1 MPSTRG
7 LVFRILLSLM
17 LFLAVLNVH
26 AQTGNAG
33 TIRGIVT
40 DSTGAVVPNATVHLV
55 NEVSQLDRT
64 VISDSSGQFTFSNVP
79 FNPYHLTV
87 SAKGFAPFVQDVDLR
102 SAVGTNLKL
111 VLQVT
116 GGTST
121 VTVEANGGDL
131 IEDDPTFHTD
141 VSRELFE
148 KVPLESQSSGLSSLV
163 TLSSPG
169 VAADS
174 NGLFHGL
181 GDHASNSF
189 SIDGQ

>member
-7 LVFRILLSLM
+7 LVFRILFSLM

-131 IEDDPTFHTD
+131 IESVFRAQLAGNA
-141 VSRELFE
+141 V
-148 KVPLESQSSGLSSLV
+148 VPRCSGRFQR
-163 TLSSPG
+163 TLSRPG
-169 VAADS
+169 RPCFE
-174 NGLFHGL
+174 LLQH
-181 GDHASNSF
+181 
-189 SIDGQ
+189 